1 MLTVTARDAA
11 GNTGT
16 ATVTATYDNT
26 PPSVS
31 ITAPAAGATVA
42 GTVNVTANASD
53 NIGVAGVQF
62 LLDGVA
68 VGAEKTSAPFSLSW
82 ATGTAANG
90 AHTLSA
96 RARDAL
102 GNTAVATNVTVTVSN
117 AAPSGPPP
125 PAPAPSPTSQ
135 RPSLHTPSMR
145 APDRRRRRFGER
157 QHRHPRQWRHL
168 SGLGYFS
175 GGLAFNGA
183 SYVTIPSSASLTL
196 TTAMTLEAWVLPT
209 TTPRKRSTV
218 IMKEQPGA
226 FVYSLYASSPTRRP
240 FVYINTEANTSG
252 ERGVGGSWALRRNGW
267 SYFAGTYDGVTLKIY
282 VDGTLVSS
290 QAVAGAIRTST
301 GPVRI
306 GGNSV
311 WGEYFQGRI
320 DEVRIYNRA
329 LSPAEIQTDM
339 NTPVGGP

>member
-1 MLTVTARDAA
+1 
-11 GNTGT
+11 
-16 ATVTATYDNT
+16 
-26 PPSVS
+26 
-31 ITAPAAGATVA
+31 
-42 GTVNVTANASD
+42 
-53 NIGVAGVQF
+53 
-62 LLDGVA
+62 
-68 VGAEKTSAPFSLSW
+68 
-82 ATGTAANG
+82 
-90 AHTLSA
+90 
-96 RARDAL
+96 
-102 GNTAVATNVTVTVSN
+102 
-117 AAPSGPPP
+117 
-125 PAPAPSPTSQ
+125 
-135 RPSLHTPSMR
+135 
-145 APDRRRRRFGER
+145 
-157 QHRHPRQWRHL
+157 
-168 SGLGYFS
+168 
-175 GGLAFNGA
+175 
-183 SYVTIPSSASLTL
+183 
-196 TTAMTLEAWVLPT
+196 MTLEAWVLPT

-290 QAVAGAIRTST
+290 QAVAGAIRAST